1 MSSGAINNG
10 QITASSEWDG
20 NHAAN
25 QGRLFFTR
33 TGIKV
38 GSWSSRRNDGNQWLQ
53 IDLGG
58 HHDNVT
64 GVATQGRNDHNQ
76 WVAKYKLMY
85 SYDGVNFQYYMGQ
98 EEDKVN
104 IMFCAI
110 YVIQKLR
117 IFVEG
122 IAFIKR
128 YVVFFFYFNARLF
141 NIKNNNNRDSQKTL
155 VDTASMFD
163 SVP

>member
-33 TGIKV
+33 TGRKA

-64 GVATQGRNDHNQ
+64 GVATQGRNDYSQ

-85 SYDGVNFQYYMGQ
+85 SYDGVNFQYYKGQ
-98 EEDKVN
+98 EATDEDKVN
-104 IMFCAI
+104 IMLCVI
-110 YVIQKLR
+110 SVIQKLR

-122 IAFIKR
+122 IAFIKL
-128 YVVFFFYFNARLF
+128 YVVFFRL
-141 NIKNNNNRDSQKTL
+141 IVSRHLEWQKKRDLFTEHTVIGIL
-155 VDTASMFD
+155 NCE
-163 SVP
+163 

>member
-10 QITASSEWDG
+10 QITASSEWDT

-33 TGIKV
+33 NGRKV

-64 GVATQGRNDHNQ
+64 GVATQGRNDYSQ

-85 SYDGVNFQYYMGQ
+85 SYDGVNFQYYKGQ
-98 EEDKVN
+98 EGDKVN
-104 IMFCAI
+104 IMLCVI
-110 YVIQKLR
+110 SVIQKLR

-122 IAFIKR
+122 VAFIKL
-128 YVVFFFYFNARLF
+128 YVVFFLILNARSF
-141 NIKNNNNRDSQKTL
+141 NINNNLQQQKQQQRL
-155 VDTASMFD
+155 AKDTG
-163 SVP
+163 